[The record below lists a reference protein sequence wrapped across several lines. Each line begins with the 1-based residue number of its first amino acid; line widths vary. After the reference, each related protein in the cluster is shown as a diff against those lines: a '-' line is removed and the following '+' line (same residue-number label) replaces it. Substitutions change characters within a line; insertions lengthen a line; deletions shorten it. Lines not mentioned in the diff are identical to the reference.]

1 MTENKKNYRSLALEA
16 IGAMKKSYSPYSG
29 FTVGA
34 ALLTKEGKIYTGAN
48 IENAAYSVTCCAE
61 RTALFSA
68 ILDGKRDFS
77 AIAIAGGPD
86 GKLESECAPCGVCRQ
101 ALSEFCGPSFEVV
114 LALPNGK
121 YKVRTLGELIPES
134 FGPAMLGR

>member
-1 MTENKKNYRSLALEA
+1 MTHGELAALSVE
-16 IGAMKKSYSPYSG
+16 AMKKSYSPYSR

-34 ALLTKEGKIYTGAN
+34 ALLCVDGTVYLGAN